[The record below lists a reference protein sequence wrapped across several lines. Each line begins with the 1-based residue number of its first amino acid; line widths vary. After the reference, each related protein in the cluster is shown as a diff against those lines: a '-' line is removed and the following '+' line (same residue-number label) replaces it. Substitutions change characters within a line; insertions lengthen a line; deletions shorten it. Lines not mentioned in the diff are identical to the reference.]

1 MTEDRLVVNFPHAH
15 SFNETD
21 YHAIAEILLKVT
33 LNTKT
38 LNIISSC
45 ECCKNLLLKTPLYF
59 YLEEQTFYNVIL
71 FQSVQML

>member
-15 SFNETD
+15 PFNETD

-38 LNIISSC
+38 LNIISSS
-45 ECCKNLLLKTPLYF
+45 F
-59 YLEEQTFYNVIL
+59 V
-71 FQSVQML
+71 MG